1 MLGSIVD
8 FPSVKQ
14 GLVSAFEVVEVHRG
28 SDATV
33 DQLFIDNLALHHFHQ
48 DIARGR
54 IFISHIPP

>member
-33 DQLFIDNLALHHFHQ
+33 D
-48 DIARGR
+48 
-54 IFISHIPP
+54 